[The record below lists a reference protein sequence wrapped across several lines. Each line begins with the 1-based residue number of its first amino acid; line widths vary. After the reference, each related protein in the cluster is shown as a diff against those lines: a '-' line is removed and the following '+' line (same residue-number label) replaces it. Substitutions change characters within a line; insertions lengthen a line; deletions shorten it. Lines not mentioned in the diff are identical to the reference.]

1 MPLTSQNKPG
11 AHSTRACPSPLQQRT
26 SLPWAMLTRAPS
38 GPALRK
44 CDSVYPSIENRH
56 HPSHLYTLEL
66 CENLRLLDYF
76 MIAISYL
83 CLPTFG
89 WLLIVN
95 SNVSPFSPFSKS
107 WCCAGYWGV
116 GLLLSAF
123 RNSRRCYFGF
133 GINSFHLTL
142 SKWNQQFPSLV
153 PKLVSLELFF
163 PLLTLSLVPLPSSHD
178 LGMLRKAGYGFFF
191 FFFSSLWPK

>member
-1 MPLTSQNKPG
+1 M
-11 AHSTRACPSPLQQRT
+11 
-26 SLPWAMLTRAPS
+26 
-38 GPALRK
+38 
-44 CDSVYPSIENRH
+44 
-56 HPSHLYTLEL
+56 
-66 CENLRLLDYF
+66 
-76 MIAISYL
+76 
-83 CLPTFG
+83 
-89 WLLIVN
+89 N

-116 GLLLSAF
+116 ELLLSAF

-153 PKLVSLELFF
+153 PKLVSLKLFF

-178 LGMLRKAGYGFFF
+178 LGMLRKAGYGLFFF
-191 FFFSSLWPK
+191 FITVAKIGYKTPCLQSSPNFVSFRTLGSTWHYMASLFVTLFKTTGRGQEWLTPYS